1 MPVPPSTEMVRDD
14 SYTLWFGYRV
24 LPHGTLFGL
33 GHGLRLRCWYWWYRC
48 SRSSQPG
55 EQFSCWA
62 VWTGAK
68 EITNQKGMALPVAAV
83 PIRWQMPTFAIL
95 WEQLPAWFI
104 GSRIWWYFERREV
117 RCTGRDL
124 NHAAFI
130 YCGTYSVN
138 FCDQF
143 LTIPF
148 RFARPVPVTHF
159 HWDLIIVW
167 TWTNRGSIGAHMVFL
182 LPIKKKKL
190 SPDEPCRWPLLY
202 FFDGYQH
209 DTWHSQR
216 AWFVTCQKLVKL
228 LIDFGEMSPF
238 YQYTFWTRQ
247 HCMWY
252 NLKHPNRHIS
262 VPIYLPKRHSGPPRV
277 QFLRSLSSHG
287 WHAAAN

>member
-1 MPVPPSTEMVRDD
+1 
-14 SYTLWFGYRV
+14 
-24 LPHGTLFGL
+24 
-33 GHGLRLRCWYWWYRC
+33 
-48 SRSSQPG
+48 
-55 EQFSCWA
+55 
-62 VWTGAK
+62 
-68 EITNQKGMALPVAAV
+68 MALPVAAV
-83 PIRWQMPTFAIL
+83 PIRWQMSTFAIL

-167 TWTNRGSIGAHMVFL
+167 AWTNRGSIGAHMVFL
-182 LPIKKKKL
+182 LPIKKKNY
-190 SPDEPCRWPLLY
+190 PPMNPV
-202 FFDGYQH
+202 DGPYYIFWMDISMTH
-209 DTWHSQR
+209 DTHSALGLWLAR
-216 AWFVTCQKLVKL
+216 NLSNL
-228 LIDFGEMSPF
+228 LIDFGEMSSF

-247 HCMWY
+247 HCIWY
-252 NLKHPNRHIS
+252 KLKHPNRRPYHIC
-262 VPIYLPKRHSGPPRV
+262 VPIYLPKPRAGPPRV
-277 QFLRSLSSHG
+277 QFSRSMSSHG